1 MPTDQTS
8 SPLTRRN
15 PLRSISFAR
24 PAAEVL
30 GLTAQQTA
38 EWNLTIARRD
48 VPLLEQRY
56 AVYCAALG
64 STNMLRGPMRRHW
77 QAKALQQTMLSRSG
91 TALGKGSR
99 PSHVVEPGKKP
110 YREVGPRSSTV

>member
-15 PLRSISFAR
+15 PLRSIFFAR
-24 PAAEVL
+24 PTAGVL

-77 QAKALQQTMLSRSG
+77 QAKALQQINRARAQLCAARRDLVTAEAAMLQF
-91 TALGKGSR
+91 AL
-99 PSHVVEPGKKP
+99 
-110 YREVGPRSSTV
+110 PRAA